1 MDKSK
6 TIAVHTKRPVLRH
19 KMYKSKKQ
27 WVVAGVVGAA
37 AMTLSMTAHADIANN
52 NAPTT
57 SSTTGTQNVAT
68 GGNAVSATSNGS
80 NTTTTFNPQ
89 TSSNA
94 EVNRVAALSESKASD
109 QGGTITTPVHTDHSA
124 LDQAVQNAK
133 NAGVRVH
140 QDPTTSQTVSQG
152 QVENAKQ
159 QIQNDYNNQ
168 IANLQTQTNRARH
181 DSENYNNNNGSMGDH
196 SALDQAVQQAQNVPG
211 LSVVKDNNQG
221 KGPIDAS
228 DDDAINRTKSDIQS
242 DYAGQISSINNAINT
257 QKRNNDENQA
267 NHDRAKLNGSTGD
280 HSALDNAINQ
290 ANSTPGLTVIRDADY
305 QTTKNSDDYTGIG
318 AWQDDTKGLYSRET
332 DAINTAIA
340 KQKQKN
346 SEQSNQYQ
354 EELNEYNRKLAQ
366 YQQDSAEYQRKLAQ
380 YNQDWNAYKAKN
392 GIAANANVITS
403 GMIDQGLR
411 LQREGN
417 AKVTFSNVI
426 GTNNPSGWDLGNAS
440 QGGKSGFTFDMSHTK
455 YLSWG
460 KYPWTLTRRNA
471 YGEGSTQY
479 AFVANAINEGRIT
492 VTATYTNLQNSSYTD
507 EDGVNHKI
515 AKIIATYSTSGNS
528 TDWPLLYINADPTE
542 GFWYMGVNPVEVTY
556 QYFDENGNP
565 IRFGD
570 NAWITFSS
578 LNAGNGLHDSGA
590 QDGRHEMVQ
599 ANNNIGL
606 HQLAGSSITNH
617 NGLYYST
624 FVNDNMR
631 LKLNSDGSV
640 NYGIV
645 ENGNLYEANGTPGGK
660 FTQGT
665 LIKSNYKDGDNGYVA
680 WDNSNGQG
688 QYYGAVVGQVASGS
702 TGYTI
707 TYSSDHYGKGMSNSY
722 SEADYA
728 TTWAMP
734 STTIPQTPFNEKKPT
749 PPTPPEKPSEPTPKT
764 TEIHYHYNKLNVNS
778 VPNILTTVHYH
789 YDVMNVQPSTIG
801 HSANY
806 HYNNL
811 YTTETPTKHFVAGD
825 QKVDGKTEIN
835 NDVVNARVD
844 MQVPSNS
851 DVEGGYSKLALADD
865 YNKMAS
871 HVTYTGAQVL
881 ENDID
886 ATRDYTI
893 TNSNNVVTATKNNPA
908 STNGGTVSLVIN
920 FKVNDNTPKGTRL
933 VNSGEGTVNGSTV
946 PTNTVQVVTYTQTPT
961 KHWVEGSQVVDNKTY
976 INDDVVTADVK
987 MDLPDPSQL
996 AQPLSNVTITDDY
1009 SNFASDVD
1017 LVGWRVREN
1026 GEDVTDQYQVVSN
1039 ATGTLS
1045 VQRKN
1050 PGQTPAGNVDLITT
1064 FKIHDDVPN
1073 NTKLTNS
1080 GSGRI
1085 NNHTVPTNNPSIVT
1099 YTQTATKHWVEGGQT
1114 VDDQTYID
1122 GDQVHAQVVMSL
1134 PNHGDLAK
1142 PLSDVSLTDNYSKF
1156 ANDVTYQGA
1165 QVFENNI
1172 DVTDQYTIANANGQV
1187 VATRK
1192 DATQAPSGEVR
1203 LLVNFVTNK
1212 DLPSGTQLVNS
1223 GSGRI
1228 NNHTVNTNTAK
1239 IVTYLQNTDKHWVEG
1254 DQNVDGKTYV
1264 DGDQVHGHVTM
1275 TLPDPATL
1283 AKKLSNVSITDN
1295 YTDFQ
1300 DKVTYVDA
1308 HVYENGK
1315 DVTDQ
1320 YTITNQGGQVTATR
1334 KNAQTT
1340 PGGQVALNVDWT
1352 INQGVP
1358 SGTKMVNGGSGTINN
1373 QTVTTPNRDIF
1384 TYSQPVEKHWV
1395 EGSQPVDGKT
1405 YIDDDLIHAQV
1416 TMGLPQP
1423 SSLAKKLTN
1432 VQLVDD
1438 YSNFANMV
1446 TLKSYTITEGGKDVT
1461 SLYNVTNAN
1470 GHLTA
1475 TRKDPSTTPGGN
1487 AQLNITWAVNHNTQ
1501 SGTRFHNNSWGIIN
1515 NHSVNSNEADIVT
1528 YTQTDNK
1535 HWVEGSQVVD
1545 GKTYIDND
1553 TATAQVT
1560 MSLPDPNTLAHKL
1573 TKVEVA
1579 DNYSQMAK
1587 FAEYVAGSAEVFEN
1601 GKDVTSD
1608 YNITTSGNQIVADR
1622 KDPGSAPAG
1631 NVVLKAQFHVF
1642 STTPSGTVLS
1652 NSGWGTID
1660 DDQVPTNTPS
1670 VVTYKQETDKHWTEG
1685 SQNVDGKVYMDAD
1698 EVHTDVTMTLP
1709 DPANLAK
1716 DLSKVVVTDNYTDF
1730 QDKVDYLGAQVFENG
1745 KDVTDLYTISNS
1757 NGYVTATRKDAATTP
1772 QGMVDL
1778 HINFQLHDDVPS
1790 NTILTNRGSGQI
1802 NDEVVNTPDR
1812 TISTFKQD
1820 TTKAWQ
1826 EGDQIVN
1833 GKLYIDN
1840 DEAHSQISTTLPDP
1854 AKLAKK
1860 LSSVVIT
1867 DDYSNFSKYVDVNDV
1882 RIRENGTDA
1891 TQNYNIAIDSQ
1902 AGTITATR
1910 KDPASTPGG
1919 KATMYVTFHLHD
1931 DVPSNTQ
1938 LVNKG
1943 NVKINNETVPT
1954 PNPSVSTYKPD
1965 TDKHWVDGSQT
1976 VDGKT
1981 YIDNDQVHGQV
1992 SMTLPEPSQL
2002 ANKLTNVSVTDDY
2015 SKFAS
2020 NVDYVSA
2027 NVVENGKDVT
2037 NLYNITNSNGH
2048 VTATRKDASTAP
2060 GGNVE
2065 LNVTW
2070 KIHSDVA
2077 SGTQFVNSGSG
2088 TLDKETVPTPDRT
2101 IVTYKQNTDKHW
2113 VEGSQT
2119 VDGKTFIDGDDVT
2132 GQVTMSLPEPS
2143 TLAKKLSNVTI
2154 TDDYSQFA
2162 NDVDYK
2168 SAKVFE
2174 NGTDVTSQY
2183 TISNENGKVVAT
2195 RNDPTT
2201 APNGQ
2206 VMLQVTWNVHTDV
2219 PSNTQLVNG
2228 GSGTINSET
2237 VPTPNRT
2244 IVTYKQDTDKHWLN
2258 NEGQIVDGK
2267 VTINGDT
2274 VTARVNMTLPK
2285 RSEMGGK
2292 FTKIQLIDDFSK
2304 FADKVSIQDIH
2315 VYENGE
2321 DVTNQ
2326 YNISVENN
2334 HVIATRKDPNGV
2346 NNNLNQ
2352 ASLATMAIQGKTAA
2366 VNPALFQ
2373 SLAAV
2378 NVNGTTNSKSVANDS
2393 NFKNGVASSSNE
2405 QNQASNNGG
2414 QVSLVIHYQ
2423 VNKDVPSGTKL
2434 TNYGSGTI
2442 NDEVVPT
2449 NHPDIVTYTQE
2460 DNKHWVEGGQ
2470 VVDGK
2475 VYVDGSSAH
2484 AQVTTTLPDPSTL
2497 SDKLTNFQIVDDYSK
2512 FATLVDVVKT
2522 QVLENGQDV
2531 TSLYNITNKD
2541 GLITAT
2547 RKDASTTPGGN
2558 AQLNVDFK
2566 IHDDVKTD
2574 TDLVNAGYATINQN
2588 TVPTNTPKIV
2598 TYKPQGEKHWVLNN
2612 AQTDN
2617 KIYISGDQAT
2627 AQISVNMP
2635 SNLAKPLSQFQITD
2649 NYSAFAN
2656 DVKLVKASVLENGKD
2671 VTDEYNISNENGKVV
2686 ATRKDASKVNGGTA
2700 TFVTTFQINNDVQ
2713 SGKVLQNSGQV
2724 TVDTSTT
2731 DVPPTK
2737 IVTWTPKAT
2746 KDVEV
2751 GEVTGDTPA
2760 SANGKLVA
2768 DGQLLTYPLSTNS
2781 LPANRAED
2789 ITSHVIKDTL
2799 DDNVEY
2805 VGFKAF
2811 LADVSGKLQD
2821 VTKDIQMTKN
2831 GKKLTFTDGNTLLA
2845 MYNQTKDKIQSTPII
2860 DLFVKAIGNNK
2871 SIKNQFTAYTNHNV
2885 TQSNE
2890 VTNTTPDVSKPVK
2903 EDLNDEGVNIDGKAV
2918 LPGSVNDYKM
2928 TWDLDQ
2934 FKGIDASDDEINQ
2947 GFYFVDDYPEDALD
2961 ADPARFTLTKAD
2973 GQAVK
2978 GVSVKVYKNLSDAPA
2993 AVQDLLKK
3001 DGITPKGAFIVWSAD
3016 NPAQFFKDYVQT
3028 GENLTIKA
3036 PMTVKDAF
3044 EGNYSNEAYQ
3054 MEFGHVAKTDI
3065 VSNNVQK
3072 INVHKDVVVSVDNQ
3086 KSLDG
3091 SNISLNQTFDYKLT
3105 GGMLPQNLGTPLTQ
3119 YGFKDD
3125 YDQVHDQYNGQYS
3138 VLLDTDVTLKD
3149 GTVLKKGTD
3158 VRKYTLQTIDTKNGS
3173 VDIEFDKSFLSQIDF
3188 SKGGFGASAY
3198 LNMKRIKAGDVYNKY
3213 TNTINGKDYIS
3224 NTVKTHTDQP
3234 KETPKQTPKETP
3246 AKTPTPAG
3254 TPKATP
3260 APATPA
3266 QPVMAAATPQ
3276 VATPEPVSE
3285 PQPKQ
3290 QALPQTGNKDEDVAA
3305 LLGLLALGV
3314 VGTAS
3319 LPMRKKRYGEN

>member
-1 MDKSK
+1 MDKNK

-37 AMTLSMTAHADIANN
+37 AMTLSMTAHADVAHN

-68 GGNAVSATSNGS
+68 GGNAVTATSNGS

-94 EVNRVAALSESKASD
+94 GTNNIAALSESKASD
-109 QGGTITTPVHTDHSA
+109 QGGTITTPVHTDHSQ

-133 NAGVRVH
+133 NAGVQVH
-140 QDPTTSQTVSQG
+140 QDPTTSQTVDQSQ
-152 QVENAKQ
+152 VDNAKQ
-159 QIQNDYNNQ
+159 QVQNDYNNQ
-168 IANLQTQTNRARH
+168 IANLHRQTVLAQH
-181 DSENYNNNNGSMGDH
+181 DKDNYNNNNGSMGDH

-211 LSVVKDNNQG
+211 LTVVKDNNQAQ
-221 KGPIDAS
+221 GPVDAS
-228 DDDAINRTKSDIQS
+228 DDNAINQAKSNIQS
-242 DYAGQISSINNAINT
+242 DYAGQISNINNAIAT
-257 QKRNNDENQA
+257 QKRNNQDNQTA
-267 NHDRAKLNGSTGD
+267 N
-280 HSALDNAINQ
+280 
-290 ANSTPGLTVIRDADY
+290 
-305 QTTKNSDDYTGIG
+305 
-318 AWQDDTKGLYSRET
+318 
-332 DAINTAIA
+332 
-340 KQKQKN
+340 
-346 SEQSNQYQ
+346 
-354 EELNEYNRKLAQ
+354 
-366 YQQDSAEYQRKLAQ
+366 AEYQQKLKEYQDAVNKANAADATYQ
-380 YNQDWNAYKAKN
+380 SKLKEYQAKLSKFNQDWQAYKNKN
-392 GIAANANVITS
+392 NLASNSNVISS
-403 GMIDQGLR
+403 GMVDQGLK
-411 LQREGN
+411 LGKESS
-417 AKVTFSNVI
+417 AKVTFSNTV
-426 GTNNPSGWDLGNAS
+426 GTNTATGWNLGDNNT
-440 QGGKSGFTFDMSHTK
+440 GGKAGYTYTLGQGSP

-460 KYPWTLTRRNA
+460 KYPWTLTRRNS

-479 AFVANAINEGRIT
+479 AFLANKINEPNIS
-492 VTATYTNLQNSSYTD
+492 VTATYTNLHNSSYTD
-507 EDGVNHKI
+507 NNGTNHHI
-515 AKIIATYSTSGNS
+515 SKIIATYKTSGNS
-528 TDWPLLYINADPTE
+528 TDWPILYINTDPSE
-542 GFWYMGVNPVEVTY
+542 GFWYMGVNPVSVTY
-556 QYFDENGNP
+556 QCFDENGNL
-565 IRFGD
+565 IRFNN
-570 NAWITFSS
+570 NAWITVSS
-578 LNAGNGLHDSGA
+578 LNAGPSA
-590 QDGRHEMVQ
+590 QNGRHEYAQ
-599 ANNNIGL
+599 GTGNITF
-606 HQLAGSSITNH
+606 HQLAGSSITNMG
-617 NGLYYST
+617 NGKMGSV
-624 FVNDNMR
+624 FVNDHIR
-631 LKLNSDGSV
+631 LKFNSDGSV

-645 ENGNLYEANGTPGGK
+645 DNTAHGGRALYEAIGQPGGNFSK
-660 FTQGT
+660 GK
-665 LIKSNYKDGDNGYVA
+665 LIDNNYYDGKDGYSA
-680 WDNSNGQG
+680 WDNANGQG
-688 QYYGAVVGQVASGS
+688 QYYGATVGQINNGATS
-702 TGYTI
+702 YTI
-707 TYSSDHYGKGMSNSY
+707 SYSSDAYGTGMGNNVK
-722 SEADYA
+722 EATYG

-734 STTIPQTPFNEKKPT
+734 STTIPETPFKEKKPT
-749 PPTPPEKPSEPTPKT
+749 PPTPPEKTPLPDEPVAPTLKT
-764 TEIHYHYNKLNVNS
+764 
-778 VPNILTTVHYH
+778 TTVHYH
-789 YDVMNVQPSTIG
+789 YDVMNVTPNSTPRY
-801 HSANY
+801 ANY
-806 HYNNL
+806 HYNDL

-825 QKVDGKTEIN
+825 QKVDGRTEIN

-844 MQVPSNS
+844 MQVPKNS

-865 YNKMAS
+865 YSKMAS

-886 ATRDYTI
+886 ATQDYTI
-893 TNSNNVVTATKNNPA
+893 TNRDNVVTATKNNPA
-908 STNGGTVSLVIN
+908 STNGGTVSLVID
-920 FKVNDNTPKGTRL
+920 FKVNDDTPKGTQL
-933 VNSGEGTVNGSTV
+933 VNSGEGTVNNSTV
-946 PTNTVQVVTYTQTPT
+946 PTNTVQIVTYTQTPT

-987 MDLPDPSQL
+987 MDLPEPSQL
-996 AQPLSNVTITDDY
+996 AQPLSNVTVTDDY
-1009 SNFASDVD
+1009 SKFAGDVD
-1017 LVGWRVREN
+1017 LVGWRAVEN
-1026 GEDVTDQYQVVSN
+1026 GQDVTDQYKVVSN
-1039 ATGTLS
+1039 AGGVLS
-1045 VQRKN
+1045 VARKD
-1050 PGQTPAGNVDLITT
+1050 PAHTPAGNVDLITT
-1064 FKIHDDVPN
+1064 FKIHGDVPN
-1073 NTKLTNS
+1073 NTKLVNS

-1085 NNHTVPTNNPSIVT
+1085 NNHTVPTNNETIVT
-1099 YTQTATKHWVEGGQT
+1099 YTQNTSKHWVEGGQT

-1134 PNHGDLAK
+1134 PNHSDLAK

-1165 QVFENNI
+1165 QVFENNA

-1192 DATQAPSGEVR
+1192 DAAQAPSGEVR

-1275 TLPDPATL
+1275 TLPDPAKL

-1300 DKVTYVDA
+1300 DKVTYVGA

-1395 EGSQPVDGKT
+1395 EGTQPVDGKT

-1487 AQLNITWAVNHNTQ
+1487 AQLNITWAINHNTQ

-1587 FAEYVAGSAEVFEN
+1587 FAEYVAGSAKVFEN

-1709 DPANLAK
+1709 DPAKLAK
-1716 DLSKVVVTDNYTDF
+1716 DLSKVIVTDNYTNF

-1965 TDKHWVDGSQT
+1965 TDKHWVEGSQT

-2393 NFKNGVASSSNE
+2393 NFKNGVASNSNE

-2574 TDLVNAGYATINQN
+2574 TDLVNAGSATINQN

-2811 LADVSGKLQD
+2811 LADASGKLQD

-2831 GKKLTFTDGNTLLA
+2831 GKELTFTDGDTLLA
-2845 MYNQTKDKIQSTPII
+2845 MYNQTKDKLQSTPII

-2903 EDLNDEGVNIDGKAV
+2903 KDLNDEGVNIDGKAV

-2961 ADPARFTLTKAD
+2961 ADPARFTLTKSD

-2993 AVQDLLKK
+2993 TVQDLLKK

-3028 GENLTIKA
+3028 GESLTIKA

-3173 VDIEFDKSFLSQIDF
+3173 VDIEFDKSFLSQIDY

-3246 AKTPTPAG
+3246 AKTPTPAE

-3266 QPVMAAATPQ
+3266 QPVMAAATPQVATPQ

>member
-1 MDKSK
+1 MDKNK

-37 AMTLSMTAHADIANN
+37 AMTLSMTAHADVANN

-68 GGNAVSATSNGS
+68 GGNAVTATSNGS

-89 TSSNA
+89 TGSNA
-94 EVNRVAALSESKASD
+94 GVNNVAALSESKASN

-133 NAGVRVH
+133 NAGVQVH
-140 QDPTTSQTVSQG
+140 QDPTTSKTVDQSQ
-152 QVENAKQ
+152 VDNAKQ
-159 QIQNDYNNQ
+159 QVQNDYNNQ
-168 IANLQTQTNRARH
+168 IANLHRQTVLAQH
-181 DSENYNNNNGSMGDH
+181 DKDNYINNNGSMGDH

-211 LSVVKDNNQG
+211 LTVVKDNNQAQ
-221 KGPIDAS
+221 GPVDAT
-228 DDDAINRTKSDIQS
+228 DDNAINQAKSNIQS
-242 DYAGQISSINNAINT
+242 DYAGQISSINNAIAT
-257 QKRNNDENQA
+257 QKQNNEDYQKAVA
-267 NHDRAKLNGSTGD
+267 NWKANVKYNPDGLDGTTTQNLLNLASEPDAKLSLNYLKANSGVQEVKGATLIKYSGAQTGD
-280 HSALDNAINQ
+280 FLQ
-290 ANSTPGLTVIRDADY
+290 AV
-305 QTTKNSDDYTGIG
+305 
-318 AWQDDTKGLYSRET
+318 
-332 DAINTAIA
+332 
-340 KQKQKN
+340 
-346 SEQSNQYQ
+346 
-354 EELNEYNRKLAQ
+354 
-366 YQQDSAEYQRKLAQ
+366 
-380 YNQDWNAYKAKN
+380 
-392 GIAANANVITS
+392 
-403 GMIDQGLR
+403 
-411 LQREGN
+411 
-417 AKVTFSNVI
+417 
-426 GTNNPSGWDLGNAS
+426 
-440 QGGKSGFTFDMSHTK
+440 
-455 YLSWG
+455 
-460 KYPWTLTRRNA
+460 
-471 YGEGSTQY
+471 
-479 AFVANAINEGRIT
+479 
-492 VTATYTNLQNSSYTD
+492 YTNLHNSFF
-507 EDGVNHKI
+507 GNRKI
-515 AKIIATYSTSGNS
+515 AKIVRIFSNLTRENNPTSTWFANSKTNNFMGNS
-528 TDWPLLYINADPTE
+528 TGIQVNDNPTSGAERFNSDSVTVSDTYYDADGNVIDPTG
-542 GFWYMGVNPVEVTY
+542 GFFV
-556 QYFDENGNP
+556 
-565 IRFGD
+565 I
-570 NAWITFSS
+570 SS
-578 LNAGNGLHDSGA
+578 LNNNVGRDFASRESVKGSGVTPMA
-590 QDGRHEMVQ
+590 V
-599 ANNNIGL
+599 I
-606 HQLAGSSITNH
+606 GSSITVH
-617 NGLYYST
+617 GDSLYSDFDNT
-624 FVNDNMR
+624 DGKVNA
-631 LKLNSDGSV
+631 DGS
-640 NYGIV
+640 YTKDP
-645 ENGNLYEANGTPGGK
+645 GTNP
-660 FTQGT
+660 T
-665 LIKSNYKDGDNGYVA
+665 SNN
-680 WDNSNGQG
+680 WDKTDSPYFYFGSGVMKINNS
-688 QYYGAVVGQVASGS
+688 
-702 TGYTI
+702 
-707 TYSSDHYGKGMSNSY
+707 
-722 SEADYA
+722 
-728 TTWAMP
+728 
-734 STTIPQTPFNEKKPT
+734 
-749 PPTPPEKPSEPTPKT
+749 KPSLTFYSVPESNNSAHAMWFTISTVMPQVPIQKKT
-764 TEIHYHYNKLNVNS
+764 TKTN
-778 VPNILTTVHYH
+778 YH
-789 YDVMNVQPSTIG
+789 YDVMNVTPNSTPRY
-801 HSANY
+801 ANY
-806 HYNNL
+806 HYNDL

-825 QKVDGKTEIN
+825 QKVDGRTEIN
-835 NDVVNARVD
+835 NDIVNARVD
-844 MQVPSNS
+844 MQVPKNS

-865 YNKMAS
+865 YSKMAS

-886 ATRDYTI
+886 ATRDYII
-893 TNSNNVVTATKNNPA
+893 TNSNNVVTATKSNPA

-920 FKVNDNTPKGTRL
+920 FKVNDNTPKGTKL

-1050 PGQTPAGNVDLITT
+1050 PGQAPAGNVDLITT
-1064 FKIHDDVPN
+1064 FTIHDDVPN

-1142 PLSDVSLTDNYSKF
+1142 SLSDVSLTDNYSKF

-1165 QVFENNI
+1165 QVFENNL
-1172 DVTDQYTIANANGQV
+1172 DVTDKYTIANANGQV

-1239 IVTYLQNTDKHWVEG
+1239 IVTYLQNTDKHWVDG
-1254 DQNVDGKTYV
+1254 DQNVDGRTYV

-1275 TLPDPATL
+1275 TLPDPAKL

-1295 YTDFQ
+1295 YIDFQ
-1300 DKVTYVDA
+1300 DKVTYVGA

-1515 NHSVNSNEADIVT
+1515 NHSVNSDEVDIVT

-1573 TKVEVA
+1573 TRVEVA

-1587 FAEYVAGSAEVFEN
+1587 FAEYVAGSAKVFEN

-1709 DPANLAK
+1709 DPAKLAK
-1716 DLSKVVVTDNYTDF
+1716 DLSRVVVTDNYTDF

-1745 KDVTDLYTISNS
+1745 RDVTDLYTISNS

-1802 NDEVVNTPDR
+1802 NDEVVNTSDR

-1902 AGTITATR
+1902 TGTITATR

-1965 TDKHWVDGSQT
+1965 TDKHWVEGSQT

-2393 NFKNGVASSSNE
+2393 NFKNGVASSSNG

-2460 DNKHWVEGGQ
+2460 DNKHWVEGDQ

-2475 VYVDGSSAH
+2475 VYVDGSTAH

-2574 TDLVNAGYATINQN
+2574 TDLVNAGSATINQN

-2686 ATRKDASKVNGGTA
+2686 ATRKDASKANGGTA

-2799 DDNVEY
+2799 DDNVEC

-2811 LADVSGKLQD
+2811 LTDESGKLQD

-2831 GKKLTFTDGNTLLA
+2831 GKELTFTDGNTLLA

-2993 AVQDLLKK
+2993 TVQDLLKK

-3246 AKTPTPAG
+3246 AKTPTPAEA
-3254 TPKATP
+3254 PKTTP

-3290 QALPQTGNKDEDVAA
+3290 QALPQTGNKAEDVAA